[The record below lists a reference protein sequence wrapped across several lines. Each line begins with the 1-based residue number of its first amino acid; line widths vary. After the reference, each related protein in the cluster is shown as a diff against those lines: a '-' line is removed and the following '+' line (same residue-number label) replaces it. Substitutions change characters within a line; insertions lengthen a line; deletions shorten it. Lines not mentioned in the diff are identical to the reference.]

1 MNFFTRIIKSIVSLK
16 KRTAIIGGLFL
27 VISTFLITARLTQYE
42 LQNVLANVQKDL
54 NSLVTIELD
63 YEKILQSMYSG
74 GLQADNDVLNEELI
88 DKIEESNYVKDFSV
102 SASTQLFTQYADRTP
117 KHEDKVPGGII
128 EPSNEIEI
136 YDSSDPELAKY
147 NLQIVEG
154 ELATDTNAAYPL
166 LVSKKYAEKHKL
178 SIGDPLALDF
188 NSGYDE
194 EQEALKKDGVIT
206 GIYELDANSPR
217 PYKENEE
224 KLFFSTRT
232 ALKEVKELQFGKDAP
247 LMAGYD
253 KIKVNLKDPMDTQ
266 KFLNELDA
274 ENSKYQ
280 QVAFKSS
287 YEQYKT
293 IQSMIADF
301 SSILNFIQLFLIL
314 FALIVIGLIMML
326 SLRERKYEVGLLLS
340 LGETKTNILLQM
352 FLEVAI
358 VLIVSFG
365 ISFALST
372 TVIAPQASAV
382 VNEQMQASMRELSD
396 NNSIGMPRG
405 ENYVEDE
412 STKLKTDVSVT
423 QASFKE
429 SLISSSIIFSL
440 LAAITCITTILPT
453 IKITKKSPKEILSDN
468 E

>member
-194 EQEALKKDGVIT
+194 EQEALKKDGIIT
-206 GIYELDANSPR
+206 GIYELDANNPR

-301 SSILNFIQLFLIL
+301 SSVLNFIQLFLIL

>member
-16 KRTAIIGGLFL
+16 KRTTIIGGLFL

-194 EQEALKKDGVIT
+194 EQDVLKKDGMIT

-224 KLFFSTRT
+224 RLFFSTRNV
-232 ALKEVKELQFGKDAP
+232 LKEVKELLFSKDAP

-274 ENSKYQ
+274 ENSRYQ

-293 IQSMIADF
+293 IQSMITDF

-358 VLIVSFG
+358 VLVVSFG

-396 NNSIGMPRG
+396 TNSLGMPRG

-412 STKLKTDVSVT
+412 STKLKTDISVT
-423 QASFKE
+423 RASFKE